1 MNYSMPSP
9 TPGACSDSCPSS
21 RWCHPTISSHPLFSH
36 SPPSLVQLLQRYSQT
51 HSTVYII
58 NTNNKLVCSFLDKYI
73 FPVEKECVSWHI
85 NGCSPFHY
93 LNSGVVRPK
102 IKLVFEKIFLGIS
115 WQSVAR
121 IHVFSAMGL
130 GSIPDQ
136 GIKIPQATLCG
147 QNIK

>member
-102 IKLVFEKIFLGIS
+102 IKLVFEKIFLGIPGS
-115 WQSVAR
+115 QWLGFMFSVPWAWVQSLIRELRSHKPHCA
-121 IHVFSAMGL
+121 A
-130 GSIPDQ
+130 
-136 GIKIPQATLCG
+136 KI
-147 QNIK
+147 